1 MVRIRQIIN
10 NFLTA
15 YTDNRLNSIQDLLD
29 EHVIYQSTNV
39 GTLTGKMQV
48 IQKLK
53 WNHNFD
59 IATVTTTNRLSY
71 TGNDTYIEG
80 LIAHHLVS
88 YEKNNEL
95 FPLVFGGKYVF
106 HVNLHTYKIMKICFV
121 LEYQAE
127 NTIYVKGLWKQSNG
141 WNDYTCL
148 LDFNTRFILDNSR
161 KSRDIHSLVN
171 LFFWALDTAEID
183 ILKALTA
190 PSFTITRDKSV
201 GHDKFVSGIEN
212 IEEFITATNKYFS
225 LNQNSIRINSI
236 NESTAAVSISVQHLT
251 PHRLGTK
258 KLNSLTKYHSF
269 FDEDISVVLD
279 LNTLKL
285 ISVEMKKAADV
296 CYNGFSILEY

>member
-15 YTDNRLNSIQDLLD
+15 YTGNRLDSIQDLLD
-29 EHVIYQSTNV
+29 EHVIYQSTNM
-39 GTLTGKMQV
+39 GTLTGKAQV

-53 WNHNFD
+53 WDHDFD
-59 IATVTTTNRLSY
+59 IARVTTTNRLSY
-71 TGNDTYIEG
+71 TDNDTYIEG

-106 HVNLHTYKIMKICFV
+106 HVSLNTYKIIKICFV

-141 WNDYTCL
+141 WNDYSCL
-148 LDFNTRFILDNSR
+148 SDFNTHFILDNSMR
-161 KSRDIHSLVN
+161 NRDIYSLVN

-201 GHDKFVSGIEN
+201 GHDKFVSSIEN

-236 NESTAAVSISVQHLT
+236 NESTTISINAQHLT

-269 FDEDISVVLD
+269 FDEDISIVLD

-285 ISVEMKKAADV
+285 TSVEMKKAADV
-296 CYNGFSILEY
+296 YYNGFSILEY